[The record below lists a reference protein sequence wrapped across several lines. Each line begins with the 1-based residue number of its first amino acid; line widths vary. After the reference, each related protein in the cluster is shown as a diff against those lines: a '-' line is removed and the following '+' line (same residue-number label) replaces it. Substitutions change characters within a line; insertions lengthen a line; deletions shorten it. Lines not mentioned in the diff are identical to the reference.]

1 MGGGSQ
7 STSVT
12 IPAWLEDAA
21 KKGIARAEQVSG
33 IGYTPYYGP
42 DVAAMT
48 PAQVSSMQGT
58 NQMASAFGMPTSDPL
73 AGMPTATNYGGMNAY
88 SSGGM
93 YDAALA
99 ELKARNPGQYDAITG
114 MFINPRTGAA
124 PLSFGYASPVADPAV
139 VAQTLAGQDRG
150 RDLADRGKAS
160 KSTGGGFTSVRDMF
174 DGGGAGKSGT
184 TFSGG
189 PLSGIANR
197 AGISPAKG
205 ASSKSSSSKSSPSKS
220 SGGGKSSVGKK
231 GK

>member
-21 KKGIARAEQVSG
+21 KKGIARAERVSG

-58 NQMASAFGMPTSDPL
+58 NQMASAFGMPTSDVT
-73 AGMPTATNYGGMNAY
+73 AGMPSATNYNGMSAY

-99 ELKARNPGQYDAITG
+99 ELKARNPGQYAAIQD
-114 MFINPRTGAA
+114 MFVNPKTGAA
-124 PLSFGYASPVADPAV
+124 PGAGTAAATASNAAK
-139 VAQTLAGQDRG
+139 AAAARGG
-150 RDLADRGKAS
+150 RDDNFEYGRGS
-160 KSTGGGFTSVRDMF
+160 
-174 DGGGAGKSGT
+174 
-184 TFSGG
+184 SGG
-189 PLSGIANR
+189 RSTA
-197 AGISPAKG
+197 
-205 ASSKSSSSKSSPSKS
+205 S
-220 SGGGKSSVGKK
+220 SGGGGTGSLGLPDPMSGRITSIGPIGRQGGGGMGRGK
-231 GK
+231 